1 MLNLEEFEVFLPRNK
16 HDIDKVEEIK
26 KLDSN
31 ILVSLLPELLVFTQ
45 DMNWP
50 VAPGVL
56 EILLTFPKEIVPHV
70 HAVLSSDDDNWKW
83 FILHFL
89 VIELPLESRGKF
101 KGYLI
106 RVAQNPTENELA
118 EELDEIAK
126 EILATL

>member
-1 MLNLEEFEVFLPRNK
+1 MEEFEVFLPRNK
-16 HDIDKVEEIK
+16 HDVDKVEEIK
-26 KLDSN
+26 KLDKN

-50 VAPGVL
+50 VAPGIL

-89 VIELPLESRGKF
+89 VIELPLESRVQF
-101 KGYLI
+101 KEYLT
-106 RVAQNPTENELA
+106 RVAETPTEVELA

-126 EILATL
+126 EILETL

>member
-1 MLNLEEFEVFLPRNK
+1 MEEFEVFLPRNK
-16 HDIDKVEEIK
+16 HDVDKVEEIK
-26 KLDSN
+26 KLDRN

-50 VAPGVL
+50 VALGVL

-70 HAVLSSDDDNWKW
+70 QAVLSSDDDSWKW

-89 VIELPLESRGKF
+89 VFELPLESRVQF
-101 KGYLI
+101 KEYLT
-106 RVAQNPTENELA
+106 RVAETPTEVELA

-126 EILATL
+126 GILETL

>member
-1 MLNLEEFEVFLPRNK
+1 MEEFEVFLPRNK
-16 HDIDKVEEIK
+16 HDVDKVEEIK

-50 VAPGVL
+50 VAPGIL

-89 VIELPLESRGKF
+89 VIELPLESREQF
-101 KGYLI
+101 KEYLT
-106 RVAQNPTENELA
+106 RVAETPTEVELA

>member
-1 MLNLEEFEVFLPRNK
+1 MEELEVFLPRNVY
-16 HDIDKVEEIK
+16 DVDQVGEIK
-26 KLDSN
+26 NLDRET
-31 ILVSLLPELLVFTQ
+31 LVSLLPDLLEFIQ

-50 VAPGVL
+50 VAPGIL

-70 HAVLSSDDDNWKW
+70 QDALTTNDDSWKW

-89 VIELPLESRGKF
+89 VIELPLESRGHF
-101 KGYLI
+101 KDYLT
-106 RVAQNPTENELA
+106 RVAENPTENELA

>member
-1 MLNLEEFEVFLPRNK
+1 LEELEVFLPRNK
-16 HDIDKVEEIK
+16 HDIGKVEELK
-26 KLDSN
+26 KLDRK
-31 ILVSLLPELLVFTQ
+31 ILVALLPDLLEFIQ

-50 VAPGVL
+50 VAPGIL

-70 HAVLSSDDDNWKW
+70 QDALTTNDDNWKW

-89 VIELPLESRGKF
+89 VIELPLESRGHF
-101 KGYLI
+101 KDYLT
-106 RVAQNPTENELA
+106 RVAENPTENELA

>member
-1 MLNLEEFEVFLPRNK
+1 VLNLEEFEVFLPRNK
-16 HDIDKVEEIK
+16 HDVDKVEEIK
-26 KLDSN
+26 KLDKN

-50 VAPGVL
+50 VAPGIL

-89 VIELPLESRGKF
+89 VIELPLESRVQF
-101 KGYLI
+101 KEYLT
-106 RVAQNPTENELA
+106 RVAETPTEVELA

-126 EILATL
+126 EILETL